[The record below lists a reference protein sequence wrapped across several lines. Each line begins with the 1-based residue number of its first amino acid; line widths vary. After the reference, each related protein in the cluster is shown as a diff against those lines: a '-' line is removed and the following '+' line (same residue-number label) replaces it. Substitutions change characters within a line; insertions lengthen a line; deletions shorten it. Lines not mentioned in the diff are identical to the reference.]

1 MKNKHSFLPSFH
13 KVNCSSDMKMTKMTI
28 TNKKSLLLLLWN
40 NNKKNKNKD
49 KNNNN
54 KNYDNDIDNNKKY
67 RRSEDHADC
76 ALKL

>member
-1 MKNKHSFLPSFH
+1 
-13 KVNCSSDMKMTKMTI
+13 MKMTKMTI
-28 TNKKSLLLLLWN
+28 TNKKSVLLLLWN

-67 RRSEDHADC
+67 GKSEDHADC
-76 ALKL
+76 ALEL

>member
-1 MKNKHSFLPSFH
+1 
-13 KVNCSSDMKMTKMTI
+13 MTI
-28 TNKKSLLLLLWN
+28 TNKKVYYYSLWN

-67 RRSEDHADC
+67 RRSEDHEE
-76 ALKL
+76 

>member
-1 MKNKHSFLPSFH
+1 
-13 KVNCSSDMKMTKMTI
+13 MTKMTI
-28 TNKKSLLLLLWN
+28 TNKKVYYYSLWN

-76 ALKL
+76 ALEL